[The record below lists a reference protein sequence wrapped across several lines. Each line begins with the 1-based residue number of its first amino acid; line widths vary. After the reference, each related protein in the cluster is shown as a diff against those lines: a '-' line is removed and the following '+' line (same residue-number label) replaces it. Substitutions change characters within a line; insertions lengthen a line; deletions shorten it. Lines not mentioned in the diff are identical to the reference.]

1 MREPVPPD
9 RFAALDGV
17 RVLSVDPG
25 GRHVELAVRGA
36 LGPLLRT
43 LGELPVDDLTFAPPD
58 LESIFL
64 HYYEAS
70 DPDEPVAVP
79 PAPAQVEVRP

>member
-1 MREPVPPD
+1 
-9 RFAALDGV
+9 V
-17 RVLSVDPG
+17 RVLSAAPG

-64 HYYEAS
+64 HYYEEGGA
-70 DPDEPVAVP
+70 DEPVTTP
-79 PAPAQVEVRP
+79 SAPEQVEVRR